1 MTIYSLDLRERALA
15 LYTVGNLLIR
25 KIAERLLINKSTVN
39 EWLKLYREQGN
50 VKPKRVGS
58 TRKSQLE
65 DYKEE
70 VKKMVAEYP
79 DYTLAEYC
87 EYCLEK
93 MGVGLSKSA
102 MCRFLQ
108 KENLTR
114 KKKTLKA
121 SQAGT
126 EANQEA
132 RLDYWEKIRDVK
144 SEDLVFIDEMAILLG
159 IMREYGRSFIEDST
173 IKSHFIEEKE

>member
-1 MTIYSLDLRERALA
+1 MPFFAK
-15 LYTVGNLLIR
+15 R
-25 KIAERLLINKSTVN
+25 KLN
-39 EWLKLYREQGN
+39 Q
-50 VKPKRVGS
+50 
-58 TRKSQLE
+58 
-65 DYKEE
+65 
-70 VKKMVAEYP
+70 
-79 DYTLAEYC
+79 
-87 EYCLEK
+87 
-93 MGVGLSKSA
+93 
-102 MCRFLQ
+102 
-108 KENLTR
+108 

-126 EANQEA
+126 EANQKV

>member
-1 MTIYSLDLRERALA
+1 MFNGFCAIFMVNSNAITFPI
-15 LYTVGNLLIR
+15 LLVI
-25 KIAERLLINKSTVN
+25 
-39 EWLKLYREQGN
+39 GN

-108 KENLTR
+108 KENLTQ
-114 KKKTLKA
+114 KK
-121 SQAGT
+121 
-126 EANQEA
+126 
-132 RLDYWEKIRDVK
+132 R
-144 SEDLVFIDEMAILLG
+144 
-159 IMREYGRSFIEDST
+159 
-173 IKSHFIEEKE
+173 H

>member
-1 MTIYSLDLRERALA
+1 MFNGFCAIFMVNSNAITFPI
-15 LYTVGNLLIR
+15 LLVI
-25 KIAERLLINKSTVN
+25 
-39 EWLKLYREQGN
+39 GN

-93 MGVGLSKSA
+93 MGVGLSESA

-159 IMREYGRSFIEDST
+159 
-173 IKSHFIEEKE
+173 